1 MHIVRTTVTGV
12 VSFLK
17 GLKEGHALI
26 TFSCVVTL
34 SNSYLIASFFL

>member
-1 MHIVRTTVTGV
+1 MDIVRTIVTGV
-12 VSFLK
+12 MSFLK
-17 GLKEGHALI
+17 GLKEGHVLI